1 MPWKRRRPGR
11 CRTNR
16 TGNPQRM
23 AAMICRECDGSGWV
37 ERVSWHGPYEA
48 PCTNCYESLGEV
60 PDEEPDDSND
70 SRGF

>member
-1 MPWKRRRPGR
+1 
-11 CRTNR
+11 
-16 TGNPQRM
+16 
-23 AAMICRECDGSGWV
+23 MICPECDGNGWV
-37 ERVSWHGPYEA
+37 ERVNWHGPYEA